1 MQSTLQTT
9 TIPSQLSLLASPPP
23 TFIDDTLPSYL
34 SLAMIHTLRQ
44 STRVAVR
51 REIETERELEE
62 EGLNNGMPNKAN
74 VGEGKV
80 EERVEGGLRERLH
93 TIGVSVGG
101 HIAERSVIPLIH
113 RLPNPKKADDS

>member
-1 MQSTLQTT
+1 
-9 TIPSQLSLLASPPP
+9 
-23 TFIDDTLPSYL
+23 
-34 SLAMIHTLRQ
+34 MIHTLRE